1 MNFKMNI
8 DYIETK
14 EASFTTNE
22 QGKVKQIEPTDKT
35 VEILVEENK
44 IEWLENLKEQIK
56 EKINECYIP
65 GIEIFVGCLIVFLD
79 LSLALTISLTLF
91 VLASNLIHFIIVLGC
106 FGLALATMKVIISG
120 LKEKKY
126 QRQNLDQLLKIVEDR
141 YQEEKEKLVILSK
154 AAKRIEPQE
163 KKIISIEEKQELLNR
178 KKYLLAIKLLS
189 LKMHKLE
196 KLDQEQLE
204 TYLDKKLQ
212 NKEVENI
219 IIDMMNKT
227 RTRIHK

>member
-1 MNFKMNI
+1 MNI

-14 EASFTTNE
+14 EASFITNE

-44 IEWLENLKEQIK
+44 IEWLENLKEQIR

-65 GIEIFVGCLIVFLD
+65 VMEIFMESLITFLGLFISFMLFLIASNFIAFLLVIGCLGIV
-79 LSLALTISLTLF
+79 ATTIKIF
-91 VLASNLIHFIIVLGC
+91 
-106 FGLALATMKVIISG
+106 ISG
-120 LKEKKY
+120 LKEKKN

-141 YQEEKEKLVILSK
+141 YQEEKEKLATLSK
-154 AAKRIEPQE
+154 TAQKIEPQE
-163 KKIISIEEKQELLNR
+163 KKIISLEEKQELLNR

-196 KLDQEQLE
+196 KLDQEKLE
-204 TYLDKKLQ
+204 AYLDKKLQ

-219 IIDMMNKT
+219 MIDMMNKT
-227 RTRIHK
+227 RMRKQK